1 MADLAAA
8 LASRDLALADP
19 PGDDPTWPR
28 CENCGQDLDDDKP
41 GTFYCSLDCA
51 YEAGK
56 KGERAMWRERFE
68 RLDGLL
74 DRVYGLGV
82 EGMDAVYAE
91 QVRIAGCI
99 DRAVRESDEATVAS
113 FVATRRALG
122 ECAYPSLVGCIRPAV
137 RQLYFALR
145 EYQEA
150 SKR

>member
-1 MADLAAA
+1 MTGLAAA
-8 LASRDLALADP
+8 LASHDLMLADP
-19 PGDDPTWPR
+19 PDGDADRPK

-51 YEAGK
+51 YEAGQ

-68 RLDGLL
+68 RLAPLV

-82 EGMDAVYAE
+82 EGMDAIYAE
-91 QVRIAGCI
+91 QVRIAACI
-99 DRAVRESDEATVAS
+99 DRAVRESDEWTVAA
-113 FVATRRALG
+113 FAATRRELG
-122 ECAYPSLVGCIRPAV
+122 ERAYPGLVGCIRPAV
-137 RQLYFALR
+137 RQLYAALR